1 MGHLKQEVNSL
12 FLYCSFYDSSGTFYF
27 TYRFVLTSN
36 RWDSSAL
43 KPNKKK
49 KILDHPHLHSFLNK
63 EETLQAI
70 GKANA
75 PSVDFKC
82 WQSLWSLKCCKADL
96 AVSGPTLIQSLCT
109 SRHVHVNHSAFKTPD
124 PVACFRGIILPPFA
138 IFFNSKLFPLL
149 GIYSS
154 RPGTQKHTLTHTLV
168 CPLAI
173 FLSMQHWTNSDAL
186 VPRFPCKPNEPSTAF
201 TSLPP
206 VPAIIHPNMKTWPHL
221 QHTPASISLACVS
234 HSLLV
239 LCVHG
244 RHM

>member
-12 FLYCSFYDSSGTFYF
+12 FLYCSFYDSSGTFF
-27 TYRFVLTSN
+27 LILPIDLFWLQTGGTHLPWSLT
-36 RWDSSAL
+36 
-43 KPNKKK
+43 K
-49 KILDHPHLHSFLNK
+49 KILKHPHLHSFLNK

-70 GKANA
+70 GKANT

-82 WQSLWSLKCCKADL
+82 WQSLWSLKCCKAEL
-96 AVSGPTLIQSLCT
+96 AVSGLTLIQSLGT

-168 CPLAI
+168 CPLGI

-186 VPRFPCKPNEPSTAF
+186 VPWFPCKPN
-201 TSLPP
+201 
-206 VPAIIHPNMKTWPHL
+206 
-221 QHTPASISLACVS
+221 
-234 HSLLV
+234 
-239 LCVHG
+239 
-244 RHM
+244 